1 MARVLIPLAE
11 GFEEME
17 AVTVIDVLRRAGIEV
32 VTAGLQPG
40 PVQAARR
47 TVLLPDTD
55 LDAAMDQEYDMIILV
70 GGMPGVANLHKD
82 SRIQALLERFR
93 NNNGFTAAIC
103 AAPSILAAQGLLAG
117 KKATGN
123 PKFRAQVAL
132 PGVDYCEQAVVT
144 DCTLITSRG
153 PGTSIDFALA
163 LIEKLSG
170 PGKRNEVEAGLVR
183 PKTSAPAAVAG

>member
-144 DCTLITSRG
+144 DGTLITSRG

>member
-1 MARVLIPLAE
+1 MARVLMPLAE

-17 AVTVIDVLRRAGIEV
+17 AVTVIDVLRRGGIEV
-32 VTAGLQPG
+32 ATAGLRPG
-40 PVQAARR
+40 PVRASRQ

-55 LDAAMDQEYDMIILV
+55 LDAAMGQEYDMIILV
-70 GGMPGVANLHKD
+70 GGMPGVSNLQQD
-82 SRIQALLERFR
+82 PRIQTLLERFQR
-93 NNNGFTAAIC
+93 HQRLTAAIC

-117 KKATGN
+117 RKATGN

-144 DCTLITSRG
+144 DGTLITSRG

-163 LIEKLSG
+163 LLEKLSG

-183 PKTSAPAAVAG
+183 PETSAPIAVAG